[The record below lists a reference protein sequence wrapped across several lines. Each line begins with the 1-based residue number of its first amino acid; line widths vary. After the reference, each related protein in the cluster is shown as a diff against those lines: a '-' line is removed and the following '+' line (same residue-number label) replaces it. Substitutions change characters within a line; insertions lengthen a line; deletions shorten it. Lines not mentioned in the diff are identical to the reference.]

1 MSAITNQLGLNI
13 TEEKL
18 QIVELNYTDDGCYLE
33 NIDEEYFEELISA
46 ETKEAK
52 FIYILQ
58 NAFNEIIL
66 RNPINAN
73 KVSVS
78 LPLSFFNTFEIPTEQ
93 NLTGSDFDEYLEWE
107 FSKLYPGLYKEN
119 FVIQSYVTKSDKNDD
134 DSLNA
139 FVYVIS
145 KSILKIIHK
154 FCVRNDLHLKNIDNT
169 HIAST
174 AFLRLKHNQEKQ
186 LSLFIDNH
194 RVSVILHSN
203 NQFLYYKQKEHK
215 SVAEISLLV
224 KDIFNEVNER
234 YFKFDSPKS
243 ILLFGNIYSEK
254 LKNELEKTL
263 ELSIQTVNPF
273 EQLKTTLD
281 LSENKFYEENNIKFS
296 SATGMALRLV
306 S

>member
-1 MSAITNQLGLNI
+1 MSAIANQLGLNI

-18 QIVELNYTDDGCYLE
+18 QIVELSYTDDGCYLE

-58 NAFNEIIL
+58 NAYNEIIL
-66 RNPINAN
+66 RNSINAN

-93 NLTGSDFDEYLEWE
+93 NLTDSDFKEYLDWE

-119 FVIQSYVTKSDKNDD
+119 YIIQSYVTKSDKNND

-139 FVYVIS
+139 FVYVIA

-154 FCVRNDLHLKNIDNT
+154 FCVRNELYLKNIDNS

-174 AFLRLKHNQEKQ
+174 AFLRLKHSQEKQ

-194 RVSVILHSN
+194 RVSVILYSN

-215 SVAEISLLV
+215 SVAEITLLV
-224 KDIFNEVNER
+224 KDMIDEVYER
-234 YFKFDSPKS
+234 YLKFDSLKS
-243 ILLFGNIYSEK
+243 VLLFGNIHSEK

-273 EQLKTTLD
+273 EQMKTTLN
-281 LSENKFYEENNIKFS
+281 LVGNKFYEENNIKFS